1 MYNIRK
7 FNVRNLR
14 NELISARFVMP
25 DDAFGKIPIVIMLT
39 GDGPK
44 GSNSLSWINLAPKL
58 AEKKVATLLFDFTGL
73 GSSEGTRKN
82 LTLSKGISDFNAIFH
97 AIEKID
103 WIDFDNIGILA
114 SSFGGSVALHCY
126 EILNSTKAIGLKS
139 PCCFLPDA
147 YVNEIS
153 NAALN
158 EWLKKGFCES
168 NGYDIEVLIDPFK
181 YNIYDDIKK
190 IKTKCLITHG
200 DNDEIVPLTQSIF
213 LNKLLQ
219 SEHELMVFDNCD
231 HGYSTG
237 NSWDKMANLF
247 VNFFVENLKQDEK

>member
-1 MYNIRK
+1 MYNIRS
-7 FNVRNLR
+7 FNVRNII
-14 NELISARFVMP
+14 NELISARFVIP
-25 DDAFGKIPIVIMLT
+25 DDTSGKIPIVIMLT

-73 GSSEGTRKN
+73 GSSEGDRKN
-82 LTLSKGISDFNAIFH
+82 LTLSKGISDFNVIFH
-97 AIEKID
+97 SIEKFE

-114 SSFGGSVALHCY
+114 SSFGGSVALHSY
-126 EILNSTKAIGLKS
+126 EILNNTKAVGLKS

-147 YVNEIS
+147 YANEIS

-158 EWLKKGFCES
+158 KWLKTGFCES
-168 NGYDIEVLIDPFK
+168 NGYDIDVLIDPFK

-200 DNDEIVPLTQSIF
+200 DRDEIVPLKQSIF

-219 SEHELMVFDNCD
+219 NKHELIVFENCD
-231 HGYSTG
+231 HGYSIG
-237 NSWDKMANLF
+237 DSWDRMAKLF
-247 VNFFVENLKQDEK
+247 VDFFAENLIQNEK